1 MPLHVRVCAGT
12 AGAEPGGCAAAQCP
26 AKGAA
31 LPGGCS
37 APAHPCTP
45 SATCKHKLLAV
56 KGRSGWVCTASSPEQ
71 GDSHSK
77 SHRWLSPSPA
87 LQPGMQC
94 RVKPRSGGCQAA
106 PGPVQHLGAGHPAAK
121 GTPGP
126 AQHRGAAGSRGTAT
140 GLARSGQLPESRGSL
155 SPLAPSKGHRGFNGS
170 LRAAPDQFY

>member
-1 MPLHVRVCAGT
+1 MCECVRGRRGLSRV
-12 AGAEPGGCAAAQCP
+12 GAQQHSALRRGLPSRG
-26 AKGAA
+26 GAA
-31 LPGGCS
+31 PQHIR
-37 APAHPCTP
+37 APQVPHANT
-45 SATCKHKLLAV
+45 SFWAM
-56 KGRSGWVCTASSPEQ
+56 KGRSGWVCTASSPQ
-71 GDSHSK
+71 RGDGHSK

-126 AQHRGAAGSRGTAT
+126 AQHRSAAGSRGTAT